1 MCLVRVFIFVKKAE
15 HMYEIFFFF
24 NLDRELPIS
33 LLFPQQKTKPLHSK
47 ISIDASEHPW
57 LSFTVV
63 RSHLHHQHSKIQP
76 EIELLSLPTHHSKIQ
91 VRISLSPSLSMGF
104 GAKSEE
110 FLKLRSLFFGFCFL
124 FLFFLTNRENPF
136 FLFFVCCWDGALIY
150 NPNIDALHSRNLEG
164 FSLLLLLL
172 NQLHQQPMRFVIF
185 LYTLFGCRES
195 VGR

>member
-1 MCLVRVFIFVKKAE
+1 MNICTNF
-15 HMYEIFFFF
+15 FFFF
-24 NLDRELPIS
+24 NLDRELHIS
-33 LLFPQQKTKPLHSK
+33 LHHSSPYIPFIPSVENQTPALL
-47 ISIDASEHPW
+47 ISIDASEHPR

-63 RSHLHHQHSKIQP
+63 GSHLHRQHSKIQP